1 MSTVSTPRD
10 ENEVFQQCK
19 VDFEQ
24 AKAARHPDPTALE
37 VLRRLRGELRQVMD
51 GSDGY
56 DLALFD
62 QAHELLDEVGGL
74 LRRTYPKACTMPYR
88 DGVYYRECPVDLG
101 HLRVGFSVET
111 RVDKSECSICGLD
124 PDECDH
130 IPGELYDGR
139 ECCILITKAQ
149 ILAVALVA
157 NPRFRN
163 ARFGSLLLG
172 TTTELRAALGP
183 NFRPGVR
190 LSCDK
195 CLAGCHG
202 LNRNFDG
209 ATHG

>member
-1 MSTVSTPRD
+1 MSAVSSPRD
-10 ENEVFQQCK
+10 ENEVFQQWQ
-19 VDFEQ
+19 VDLEQ
-24 AKAARHPDPTALE
+24 AKAARHPDPAALE
-37 VLRRLRGELRQVMD
+37 ILRRLRGELRQVMD
-51 GSDGY
+51 RSEEH

-62 QAHELLDEVGGL
+62 RADELLDEVGGL
-74 LRRTYPKACTMPYR
+74 LRRGYPKACTMAYR

-111 RVDKSECSICGLD
+111 RVDESECSICGLD

-130 IPGELYDGR
+130 VPGASYEGR
-139 ECCILITKAQ
+139 ECLVIITKAQ
-149 ILAVALVA
+149 ILAVTLVA

-163 ARFGSLLLG
+163 ARFRSLSLG
-172 TTTELRAALGP
+172 TSTELRAALGP

-202 LNRNFDG
+202 LNRNFG
-209 ATHG
+209 GSTHG